1 MKDLFTGA
9 QWSLIDLANNYGLD
23 KKEFDERLDWG
34 RSLLTDIKSCKGLM
48 DLSAKF
54 NALIKKADEPELFT
68 ASLLNVWDIC
78 NGNPTGHYIE
88 LDTAS
93 SGCQL
98 LSVATRCVVGMANTG
113 AIGDKVPDL
122 YTRIYEWM
130 KQNPAIKSA
139 LTRTQVKKATVPYIY
154 GSIKVPAMVFGDDM
168 KAFTEAYYNTVKRA
182 EIIKNILIG
191 AWNPEATEYHYVMP
205 DGHNV
210 LIRVICSRAET
221 FYFNGQRF
229 TYQYKEIGTK
239 EVGEQGTKCLAARV
253 THSLDAYV
261 LRETNARCDYNPEAL
276 QNALDSINAYLRGES
291 QTSTNLELRNL
302 AKLSKKF
309 GMVSIKGA
317 ECVTRGGMHGIDKDY
332 LIDLALI
339 IRQSLKRAP
348 CQLKLIH
355 DGFSAKANH
364 VNTLKTHYNNVL
376 GSIYKGVWLF
386 KVIESLTGVDYTS
399 QLDPVDPKI
408 YSQII
413 NNKYAIN

>member
-1 MKDLFTGA
+1 MQDLYTPA

-34 RSLLTDIKSCKGLM
+34 RSLLDDIKSCKGLM
-48 DLSAKF
+48 DLSSKF
-54 NALIKKADEPELFT
+54 TNVIQKADEPELFT

-78 NGNPTGHYIE
+78 NGKPTGHYIE

-98 LSVATRCVVGMANTG
+98 LSVATRCLVGMENTG

-122 YTRIYEWM
+122 YTRIYDWM
-130 KQNPAIKSA
+130 KQDATVNPNLVRS
-139 LTRTQVKKATVPYIY
+139 QVKKATVPYIY
-154 GSIKVPAMVFGDDM
+154 GSARVPLMVFGDDM
-168 KAFTEAYYNTVKRA
+168 EAFTQSYYRTVKRA
-182 EIIKNILIG
+182 EVIKNILIG
-191 AWNPEATEYHYVMP
+191 AWNPIATEYHYPMP

-210 LIRVICSRAET
+210 LIKVIRDYSEV

-229 TYQYKEIGTK
+229 TYKYKGIGTK
-239 EVGEQGTKCLAARV
+239 EVGEEGTKCLAARV

-276 QNALDSINAYLRGES
+276 QNALDSINAFLKGES

-302 AKLSKKF
+302 CQLSKRF
-309 GMVSIKGA
+309 EMVSIKGA
-317 ECVTRGGMHGIDKDY
+317 EYVTRGGMHDIDKDY
-332 LIDLALI
+332 LINLALI
-339 IRQSLKRAP
+339 IKQSLKKPP
-348 CQLKLIH
+348 CKLKLIH
-355 DGFSAKANH
+355 DGFGALANH
-364 VNTLKTHYNNVL
+364 VNTLKTRYNHVL
-376 GSIYKGVWLF
+376 GSIYMGVWLF
-386 KVIESLTGVDYTS
+386 KVIESLTGVDYSS
-399 QLDPVDPKI
+399 QLDPVDPEV